1 MVKINKNSIIR
12 GFLLFFLI
20 ISAFYS
26 LTIGVKDF
34 NLIEFFMGK
43 DHALEIAFIS
53 RIPRLLSILVTGA
66 SLSIAGII
74 MQTVTNNKFVSPS
87 TTGIM
92 EWAKFGI
99 MTALVFFGD
108 KAIILKMT
116 VAFSF
121 TLAGTYLF
129 MKILNKIQFK
139 NTVLIPL
146 IGIMLGN
153 VVNSITGFVSYRF
166 DIIQNINSWLQGS
179 FALVIKGR
187 YELLYIGI
195 PFLVAAYIYADRFT
209 IAGMGETFSVNLG
222 LNHEKIVFI
231 GLVIVAVITSTI
243 VVTIGSIPF
252 IGLIVPNIVSMY
264 KGDNMKKS
272 LPDVALFGALFVLLC
287 DILGRVII
295 FPYEVSISVVI
306 SVIGSVIFLFILF
319 RRYKYAN

>member
-252 IGLIVPNIVSMY
+252 IGLIVPNIVTMY